1 MVVCGRCGASVS
13 EGKFCEK
20 CGNPLVTKEN
30 IISNNESEQ
39 NKNKVCP
46 KCGAS
51 NNGGKFC
58 EKCGTPLE
66 QGLPLPNQ
74 SKSSIFNKIGSSM
87 NKAASDLMAV
97 KSDFSNGTLIYK
109 TSKVPNVQEKKIKI
123 DEGEIA
129 FYNNG
134 TGFVKHNETFVTN
147 DNDFLCFYLK
157 NHTII
162 QNVINLNVKEPIK
175 NLNDEDLINLNL
187 VFNMELVAFD
197 IDLFF
202 NSLISMKQDSWK
214 MIEVTS
220 MMSTSINKIVNDD
233 VVNMLKNDG
242 NIDLRDPE
250 AQINKFEDSI
260 KNDINKEVE
269 KYGLLVEKFKLS
281 NLDTN
286 TEEINKILIKN
297 LYKDYT
303 G

>member
-1 MVVCGRCGASVS
+1 MVVCSNCGKTVS
-13 EGKFCEK
+13 EGKISEK
-20 CGNPLVTKEN
+20 CGKPLVPKEGAVPSEVN
-30 IISNNESEQ
+30 ENN
-39 NKNKVCP
+39 
-46 KCGAS
+46 
-51 NNGGKFC
+51 NNGTSF
-58 EKCGTPLE
+58 
-66 QGLPLPNQ
+66 
-74 SKSSIFNKIGSSM
+74 FNKISSSM

-157 NHTII
+157 NHTVI

-233 VVNMLKNDG
+233 VVNMVKNDG
-242 NIDLRDPE
+242 NIDLRDPKT
-250 AQINKFEDSI
+250 QVNKYEDSI

-286 TEEINKILIKN
+286 TEEINTILIKN